1 MGRSNILMPEAPAAA
16 PSQGRGKRDR
26 GADNHV
32 CEDGAGYQSE
42 SRPLWQRLLS
52 EARLAAYAGDDG
64 DLPTCLRR
72 HERNMRLCQALYPLL
87 HLLEVVLRNRV
98 SDGIEALCGSDWL
111 GEGDLRHSAR
121 CADEIRRTQAA
132 VGARKP
138 GFARDDLIAAMGL
151 GFWCALHGPH
161 YEEPAA
167 CGRPPFPRLI
177 RLAYPSLPKS
187 LHSRKR
193 LKSGLERL
201 RRLRNRVFHHERIL
215 HWRDL
220 DEQVD
225 LAIDFLGWMDVPAE
239 QRRVITADFRNLRS
253 RP

>member
-1 MGRSNILMPEAPAAA
+1 
-16 PSQGRGKRDR
+16 
-26 GADNHV
+26 
-32 CEDGAGYQSE
+32 
-42 SRPLWQRLLS
+42 
-52 EARLAAYAGDDG
+52 
-64 DLPTCLRR
+64 
-72 HERNMRLCQALYPLL
+72 MRLCQALYPIL

-98 SDGIEALCGSDWL
+98 ADGLEELCGSDWL
-111 GEGDLRHSAR
+111 GGRDLLHSPR
-121 CADEIRRTQAA
+121 CADEIRRARAT

-138 GFARDDLIAAMGL
+138 GFGRDDLVAEMGL

-161 YEEPAA
+161 YEAPAA
-167 CGRPPFPRLI
+167 CGSAPFPRLI

-187 LHSRKR
+187 LHSRRR

-239 QRRVITADFRNLRS
+239 QRREIAADFRNLRS